1 MGRHSILLRHFLK
14 FGFSI
19 DDGQVLLLRMT
30 VVPFQQLDRELT
42 FIYNV
47 LHFGVLSPLAGS
59 IDDGTC
65 EDYFQQLYLLDG
77 KSSFSY

>member
-1 MGRHSILLRHFLK
+1 MLYGPCEASK
-14 FGFSI
+14 
-19 DDGQVLLLRMT
+19 
-30 VVPFQQLDRELT
+30 QLDRELT

-47 LHFGVLSPLAGS
+47 LHFGVHSPPCRHAGS